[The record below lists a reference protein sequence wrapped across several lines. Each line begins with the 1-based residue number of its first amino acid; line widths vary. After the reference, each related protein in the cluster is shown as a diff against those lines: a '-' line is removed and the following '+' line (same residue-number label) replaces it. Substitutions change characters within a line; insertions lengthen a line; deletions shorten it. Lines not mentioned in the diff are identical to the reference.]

1 MAEVGCSVLSAIFSY
16 FTNCSFYFGEKG
28 MERAQPEKAES
39 ALGYE
44 LLVLA
49 IKWFLTHS
57 LLEIL
62 PKNAF

>member
-1 MAEVGCSVLSAIFSY
+1 
-16 FTNCSFYFGEKG
+16 

>member
-16 FTNCSFYFGEKG
+16 FINCSFYFGEKG
-28 MERAQPEKAES
+28 MERAQPEEAERT
-39 ALGYE
+39 LGYE

>member
-1 MAEVGCSVLSAIFSY
+1 
-16 FTNCSFYFGEKG
+16 
-28 MERAQPEKAES
+28 MERAQPEEAER

>member
-1 MAEVGCSVLSAIFSY
+1 MFRTQCY
-16 FTNCSFYFGEKG
+16 FQLFYQLQFLFGEKG
-28 MERAQPEKAES
+28 TERAQPEEAER